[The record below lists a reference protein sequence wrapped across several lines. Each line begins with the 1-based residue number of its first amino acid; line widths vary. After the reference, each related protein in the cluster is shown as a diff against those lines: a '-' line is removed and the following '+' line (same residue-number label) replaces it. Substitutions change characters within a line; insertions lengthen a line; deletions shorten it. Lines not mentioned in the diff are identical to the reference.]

1 MTSSITIYPP
11 NKLYLWSVPISDFDI
26 CSNSFSLYLNVYLI
40 VAISIS
46 LYLILECM
54 LSIAFLRSKQSYIDC
69 FIELV
74 NESICAWFDLT
85 SSSLLAMVRTK
96 ASFSRFIFSISSNTE
111 ARSDVFVYLLR
122 ATSFAYSFCKLLYV

>member
-46 LYLILECM
+46 LYLILECI

-111 ARSDVFVYLLR
+111 AGSDVFVYLLR